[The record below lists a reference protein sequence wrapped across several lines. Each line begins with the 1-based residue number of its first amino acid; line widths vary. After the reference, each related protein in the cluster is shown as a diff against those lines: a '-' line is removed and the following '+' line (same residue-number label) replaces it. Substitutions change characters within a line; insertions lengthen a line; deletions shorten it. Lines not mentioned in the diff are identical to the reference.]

1 MTTSGKTPICGPE
14 RWTTK
19 DRMACSYWDLWFCV
33 AALVDHDGD
42 LDALAEALEEGGRL
56 SGGGTAEAK
65 LSHLEDLKRRMA
77 AAGIDAET
85 LVAGEDA
92 DPKIRAKARA
102 KVLKQGLYPRDM
114 TESMWHTPRER
125 LYERALRGRWHL
137 FPVSPEPYYRRL
149 SNGLGEGFRSEG
161 QTFKLA
167 RRLEAAIERTDR
179 ETAYRVPDQ
188 LAARRA
194 LVAWCYRAMER
205 CDNSYG
211 VIGEVGTDALLTYVS
226 IDCEPT
232 GIAGETWCED
242 LCELLAWENW
252 GLLLHAET
260 RPFAQLRGELAEH
273 AERFMLAL
281 ADELRAHRLRYEAD
295 QTL

>member
-1 MTTSGKTPICGPE
+1 MGSVVL
-14 RWTTK
+14 R
-19 DRMACSYWDLWFCV
+19 

-42 LDALAEALEEGGRL
+42 LDALAEALEEGGRR
-56 SGGGTAEAK
+56 SGGGAAEAK
-65 LSHLEDLKRRMA
+65 LSHLDDLKRRMA

-92 DPKIRAKARA
+92 DGKIRAKARA

-149 SNGLGEGFRSEG
+149 SNGLGEGFRS
-161 QTFKLA
+161 FKLS

-179 ETAYRVPDQ
+179 ETANRVPDR

-205 CDNSYG
+205 CDDSYG
-211 VIGEVGTDALLTYVS
+211 VIGEVGTDALLTHVS
-226 IDCEPT
+226 IDYEPT
-232 GIAGETWCED
+232 GIAG
-242 LCELLAWENW
+242 LAPSRCSSDQKSRTARS
-252 GLLLHAET
+252 GPGA
-260 RPFAQLRGELAEH
+260 
-273 AERFMLAL
+273 
-281 ADELRAHRLRYEAD
+281 RLSAGPV
-295 QTL
+295 

>member
-85 LVAGEDA
+85 LVAGE
-92 DPKIRAKARA
+92 
-102 KVLKQGLYPRDM
+102 
-114 TESMWHTPRER
+114 
-125 LYERALRGRWHL
+125 
-137 FPVSPEPYYRRL
+137 
-149 SNGLGEGFRSEG
+149 
-161 QTFKLA
+161 
-167 RRLEAAIERTDR
+167 
-179 ETAYRVPDQ
+179 
-188 LAARRA
+188 
-194 LVAWCYRAMER
+194 
-205 CDNSYG
+205 
-211 VIGEVGTDALLTYVS
+211 
-226 IDCEPT
+226 
-232 GIAGETWCED
+232 TWCED

>member
-19 DRMACSYWDLWFCV
+19 DRMAWSYWDLWFCV

-149 SNGLGEGFRSEG
+149 SNGLGEGFKIRGPDLQARAPAGSRDRAIGSHDG
-161 QTFKLA
+161 QQRPGPTRRPPGA
-167 RRLEAAIERTDR
+167 RGVVLPSDG
-179 ETAYRVPDQ
+179 
-188 LAARRA
+188 A
-194 LVAWCYRAMER
+194 LR
-205 CDNSYG
+205 
-211 VIGEVGTDALLTYVS
+211 
-226 IDCEPT
+226 
-232 GIAGETWCED
+232 
-242 LCELLAWENW
+242 
-252 GLLLHAET
+252 
-260 RPFAQLRGELAEH
+260 
-273 AERFMLAL
+273 
-281 ADELRAHRLRYEAD
+281 
-295 QTL
+295 